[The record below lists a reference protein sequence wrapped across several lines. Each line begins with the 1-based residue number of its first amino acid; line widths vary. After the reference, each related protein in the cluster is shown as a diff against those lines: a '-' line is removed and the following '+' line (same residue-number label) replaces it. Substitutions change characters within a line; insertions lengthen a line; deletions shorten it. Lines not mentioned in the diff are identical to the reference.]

1 MVELVVLGSGSRGNA
16 TLVRTAAGALLIDA
30 GLSAREIVRRLE
42 AVGQDPRRVEAILL
56 THEHS
61 DHVSGLRV
69 LLDRLPVVVAANE
82 ATFAAAAQ
90 ALGDDVDR
98 FVFTTGETFAAGPF
112 EVTAFPVP
120 HDAADPVGFLLEA
133 EGARIGYAT
142 DLGHVTRLVETRLS
156 GCAAVVFETNHD
168 LRMLMDGPYPW
179 ATKQRV
185 ASRQGHLSNEHAAA
199 ALPGIAAYGVQH
211 LVLAH
216 LSATNN
222 DPRLARATVEG
233 ALEAAGVGRVNV
245 HLAPQDRPGSRIR
258 L

>member
-1 MVELVVLGSGSRGNA
+1 MVELIVLGSGSRGNS
-16 TLVRTAAGALLIDA
+16 TLVRSGGRGILIDA

-42 AVGQDPRRVEAILL
+42 AVEQDPRRIEAVLL

-61 DHVSGLRV
+61 DHTAGLRV
-69 LLDRLPVVVAANE
+69 LLARLSVAVAANGP
-82 ATFAAAAQ
+82 TFAAADLAE
-90 ALGDDVDR
+90 ANDR
-98 FVFTTGETFAAGPF
+98 FVFVTGETFSAGPF
-112 EVTAFPVP
+112 EVTPFPVP
-120 HDAADPVGFLLEA
+120 HDAAEPVGFVLEA

-142 DLGHVTRLVETRLS
+142 DLGCVTRLVEARLS

-185 ASRQGHLSNEHAAA
+185 ASRSGHLSNEHAAA
-199 ALPGIAAYGVQH
+199 ALAGITAYGTRR

-216 LSATNN
+216 LSQTNN
-222 DPRLARATVEG
+222 DPQLARSTVEG
-233 ALEAAGVGRVNV
+233 ALDAAGIRGVDVQ
-245 HLAPQDRPGSRIR
+245 LAPQDHPAARIR